1 LTPGFIFHI
10 LLSGMNRNLK
20 ILNVFSRKALFIAFI
35 LLIGFSFSA
44 VGAPAKGCPG
54 GFGCL
59 NCEAAAHPHM
69 PGMDAEMVNHGC
81 QSAEQNR
88 SCGFEAGSR
97 SDQFDKMATVAQSGT
112 HPYPGIFSAATDE
125 FDQAHLLKGFVA
137 QFQYPDRG
145 QLTPIYLLTLS
156 LLC

>member
-1 LTPGFIFHI
+1 
-10 LLSGMNRNLK
+10 MNRNLN
-20 ILNVFSRKALFIAFI
+20 ILNVFSRKALYIAFI

-44 VGAPAKGCPG
+44 GGALAKGCPG
-54 GFGCL
+54 GFDCL
-59 NCEAAAHPHM
+59 NCAAAAHPHM

-97 SDQFDKMATVAQSGT
+97 SDQFDSMATVAESGT
-112 HPYPGIFSAATDE
+112 HPYPGIFSAASDE
-125 FDQAHLLKGFVA
+125 FDQAHLHKGFIT
-137 QFQYPDRG
+137 QFQYPDRSK
-145 QLTPIYLLTLS
+145 LTPIYLLNES

>member
-1 LTPGFIFHI
+1 
-10 LLSGMNRNLK
+10 
-20 ILNVFSRKALFIAFI
+20 
-35 LLIGFSFSA
+35 
-44 VGAPAKGCPG
+44 
-54 GFGCL
+54 
-59 NCEAAAHPHM
+59 M